1 MDLVGSASLV
11 MDIPWLVGGFGSDN
25 ETDGDGAVLR
35 ASRASR
41 VGARAARLTKLVR
54 LVRVIRIVRVVK
66 LLKYFRVFRGVQ
78 DEGGV
83 GISEENG
90 AGGKDDGQDG
100 APLEDAGR
108 ISLKLS
114 EMIAK
119 RVAALVMITVICMPL
134 LAYPEPADASIF
146 SFLKMY
152 DLRYAHWRSALT
164 DGSTAELGAHAGIIR
179 AGASPSCVAPRFSVP
194 AADAKA
200 FFAFYK
206 R

>member
-11 MDIPWLVGGFGSDN
+11 MDIPWLVGDFGSDN

-78 DEGGV
+78 DEGGA
-83 GISEENG
+83 GIGEENG
-90 AGGKDDGQDG
+90 VDGEDRGQD
-100 APLEDAGR
+100 AQLEDAGR

-134 LAYPEPADASIF
+134 LAYPEPVDASIF

-152 DLRYAHWRSALT
+152 DLRYAYWRTALT
-164 DGSTAELGAHAGIIR
+164 DGSGVRAGIIR
-179 AGASPSCVAPRFSVP
+179 AGASLSCAASRFSVP
-194 AADAKA
+194 AADAEA
-200 FFAFYK
+200 FFDFYT